1 MVDATGMDKER
12 PETAGDADPGRRF
25 ELYEAILLAV
35 AAVLIAWAAFQSTKW
50 SGIQA
55 DNYSRASAARTES
68 SLAATQAGQLMVID
82 VDMFTA
88 WVAAISA
95 DERAGVVVPSPAES
109 YVPVPGT
116 EAGFLYQRFRAE
128 MVKAMEAWLAASPLT
143 DADAPG
149 TPFEMPEYRVRE
161 AERSLELEAQAE
173 TFAAEARRA
182 NEIGDG
188 YVLMTILF
196 TIVLVFVGVATKMR
210 TLRAR
215 VFLFV
220 SAAAVLLI
228 ASVIVFTFPVEL

>member
-1 MVDATGMDKER
+1 MV
-12 PETAGDADPGRRF
+12 F
-25 ELYEAILLAV
+25 
-35 AAVLIAWAAFQSTKW
+35 
-50 SGIQA
+50 
-55 DNYSRASAARTES
+55 
-68 SLAATQAGQLMVID
+68 D

-143 DADAPG
+143 SRTPG
-149 TPFEMPEYRVRE
+149 TPFEMPEYPVRE